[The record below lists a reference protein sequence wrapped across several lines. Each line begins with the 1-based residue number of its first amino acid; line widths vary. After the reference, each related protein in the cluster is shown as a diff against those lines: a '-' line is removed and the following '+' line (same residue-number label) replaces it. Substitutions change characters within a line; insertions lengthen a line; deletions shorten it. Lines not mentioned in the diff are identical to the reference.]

1 MNFNTRLK
9 ELRLSKGLSQKELA
23 DKLNVGRTT
32 VCEYER
38 GKIVPKQEGLLK
50 LASFFNVS
58 IDYLT
63 GVSNVSTTQKQ
74 NTSDIS
80 NWLNTIQHML
90 LDEDNNQVT
99 FEGNELSPKHKL
111 YIDKLIQQLR
121 NNIDMFIQLD
131 ANITDTE
138 LTPKDYDRWDGR
150 TGIKV
155 ISKPTKNAKKDT
167 ITYSEPDDY
176 FPKEIREKFS
186 DDCGGIQPLEII
198 EKEEYKRKV
207 ELVLQKQRN
216 GEELT
221 DDELDILFEQMSREC
236 ANSMTGTHPP
246 TEENK

>member
-90 LDEDNNQVT
+90 LDEDNTQVT

-111 YIDKLIQQLR
+111 YVDQLIQQLR

-131 ANITDTE
+131 SNITDTE
-138 LTPKDYDRWDGR
+138 LTPKDYDRWDGK
-150 TGIKV
+150 TCINV

-167 ITYSEPDDY
+167 VMYSEPDDY
-176 FPKEIREKFS
+176 FPKEIREKFF
-186 DDCGGIQPLEII
+186 DDCGGIQPCSLFD
-198 EKEEYKRKV
+198 KDEYKRKV
-207 ELVLQKQRN
+207 EIVLQKQRN

-246 TEENK
+246 SEENK

>member
-9 ELRLSKGLSQKELA
+9 NLRLSKGLSQKELA

-38 GKIVPKQEGLLK
+38 GKIVPKQEGLLE

-63 GVSNVSTTQKQ
+63 GVSNDPTPQKQ

-80 NWLNTIQHML
+80 NWLNTIQRIL
-90 LDEDNNQVT
+90 LDKENTQVIY
-99 FEGNELSPKHKL
+99 EGKELSTKQKL
-111 YIDKLIQQLR
+111 YVDQLIQQLR

-150 TGIKV
+150 TCIKV
-155 ISKPTKNAKKDT
+155 ISKPNPKLIKNEENID
-167 ITYSEPDDY
+167 EN
-176 FPKEIREKFS
+176 
-186 DDCGGIQPLEII
+186 
-198 EKEEYKRKV
+198 EYKSKV

-221 DDELDILFEQMSREC
+221 DDELDILFEQMSTEC
-236 ANSMTGTHPP
+236 AEAMNGTHPP